1 MDYLFFDIE
10 CANCFDGG
18 KICEFGYVITDE
30 HFKMKERNLFLV
42 NPKDKF
48 DPYVIKHM
56 LAYKAETYRSAEDY
70 PSVYPNIQ
78 KLFDKETIMVLGHT
92 VDADA
97 GYLND
102 EARRYNLPFFNY
114 TFYDAKEM
122 FTAYANTQSGV
133 GLEAIGKILGAS
145 GPKHAHRSV
154 DDAEATMEVVKEM
167 CHSLGLTL
175 EELISLCPDCIGKT
189 ENGIVSTPA
198 RERARFRREQEFSEM
213 IAENRIEK
221 SSARKFVK
229 FRNQLKINEHSDSP
243 LAGKKICFSRN
254 YEDTHLKEM
263 IVLIQKLAD
272 FGVKCIG
279 KASECDIFVKCDL
292 FDEAG
297 TEIRCA
303 RFTAVC
309 SELNAGRKI
318 EIITLDELLEQLAM
332 TSEEL
337 KNAPIPCAA
346 DFEEKEID
354 ENGGHG
360 STIGAILCA
369 AGINLRK
376 FYIA

>member
-18 KICEFGYVITDE
+18 RICEFGYVITDE
-30 HFKMKERNLFLV
+30 HFQIKERNLLLV

-56 LAYKAETYRSAEDY
+56 LAYKAETYRSAGDY
-70 PSVYPNIQ
+70 PSVYPNIR
-78 KLFDKETIMVLGHT
+78 KLFDRKTIMVLGHT

-122 FTAYANTQSGV
+122 FTAYANTQSGI
-133 GLEAIGKILGAS
+133 GLETIGKILGAS

-154 DDAEATMEVVKEM
+154 DDAEATMEIVKEL
-167 CHSLGLTL
+167 CRSLGVTL
-175 EELISLCPDCIGKT
+175 EELISLCPDCVGKT

-221 SSARKFVK
+221 SSAKKFVK

-272 FGVKCIG
+272 LGVKCIG
-279 KASECDIFVKCDL
+279 KASECDMFVKCDL
-292 FDEAG
+292 YDEYG
-297 TEIRCA
+297 EEIPCA
-303 RFTAVC
+303 RFTVVC
-309 SELNAGRKI
+309 NEMNAGKKI
-318 EIITLDELLEQLAM
+318 EVLTLNELLEQIGM

-337 KNAPIPCAA
+337 ENAPKPCIA
-346 DFEEKEID
+346 DFEEKEVIGN
-354 ENGGHG
+354 EIHG
-360 STIGAILCA
+360 STIGELLCA
-369 AGINLRK
+369 AGINLTK
-376 FYIA
+376 LLIA